1 MNRRTFLVSSLV
13 APALLRAQKGPARA
27 KDLIGKIIYALGGDA
42 FRNMQSRV
50 ESGRAYSFYNEQLSG
65 LSIAR
70 ISTRFLRP
78 EGVPSSATIYMEQRQ
93 TFGKKQDVSALFTS
107 NNAWEITFRGAR
119 DLGEERVQ
127 QFHDTT
133 LRDVFYMLRMRLDEP
148 GFGYDAL
155 GPDVVENQ
163 AVEAIDF
170 FDSANRQVTVWFNH
184 TTLLPLKQRFQHFDE
199 KISARRE
206 EITRYA
212 KYRDIGN
219 GVMWPFDIQRERD
232 SEKIYQ
238 MFSEHAKAGEPLD
251 SSLFQLPAGIPIIS
265 KNTKKK

>member
-1 MNRRTFLVSSLV
+1 MNRRVFLFSGLA
-13 APALLRAQKGPARA
+13 APALLPAQRGAARA
-27 KDLIGKIIYALGGDA
+27 KELVGKIIYALGGDA
-42 FRNMQSRV
+42 FRNMPSRV
-50 ESGRAYSFYNEQLSG
+50 EFGRAYSFYNEQLSG

-70 ISTRFLRP
+70 IYSRYLRP
-78 EGVPSSATIYMEQRQ
+78 EGTPPPGAVYMEQRQ
-93 TFGKKQDVSALFTS
+93 VFGKKQDVAAIFTDKT
-107 NNAWEITFRGAR
+107 AYEVTFRGAR

-133 LRDVFYMLRMRLDEP
+133 LRDVFYILRIRLDEP

-163 AVEAIDF
+163 SVEGMDF
-170 FDSANRQVTVWFNH
+170 FDSVNRQVTVWFNR
-184 TTLLPLKQRFQHFDE
+184 TTLLPIKQRFRHFDE

-206 EITRYA
+206 EITRYS

-232 SEKIYQ
+232 GEKIYQ
-238 MFSEHAKAGEPLD
+238 MFSEQAKAGEPLEA
-251 SSLFQLPAGIPIIS
+251 SLFQLPPGITII
-265 KNTKKK
+265 NNNKKK